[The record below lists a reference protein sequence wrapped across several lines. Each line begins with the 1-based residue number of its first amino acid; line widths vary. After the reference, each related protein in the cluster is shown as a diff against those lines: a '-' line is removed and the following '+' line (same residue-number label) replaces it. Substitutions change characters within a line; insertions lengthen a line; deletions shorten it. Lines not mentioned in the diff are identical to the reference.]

1 MQMPKPGRR
10 AAAQR
15 PGKEPRAGRR
25 RSAKVDGDARQ
36 LILDAAEKLFAAQG
50 FDATA
55 TAAIAG
61 AAEVPKGLVFYY
73 FPTKDSILSAL
84 MDERVPMHPIDDI
97 DTVVAPGDPA
107 ASLVALD
114 AALNLRD
121 HHSSVL
127 RVIMWRE
134 ADTHPDVRRQLR
146 HLRDQLLDVTARVL
160 QASAPAP
167 VRPGTLRACA
177 AAWVSAM
184 FAIASTD
191 RLHALDGVPIPSAED
206 VLNVAQ
212 VVAAGMTQLG

>member
-1 MQMPKPGRR
+1 MPTPGRR
-10 AAAQR
+10 GARR
-15 PGKEPRAGRR
+15 PGSTKTGRR
-25 RSAKVDGDARQ
+25 RSAKIDGDARQ
-36 LILDAAEKLFAAQG
+36 LILDAAESLFAAQG

-55 TAAIAG
+55 TASIAADAG
-61 AAEVPKGLVFYY
+61 VPKGLVFYY

-84 MDERVPMHPIDDI
+84 MAERMPAHPIADI
-97 DTVVAPGDPA
+97 GAVVAPGDPA
-107 ASLVALD
+107 ASLVNLD

-146 HLRDQLLDVTARVL
+146 HLRDHLLDVTVRVL
-160 QASAPAP
+160 QASAPTP

-191 RLHALDGVPIPSAED
+191 RLHALDNIPLPTGDEI
-206 VLNVAQ
+206 LNVAQ
-212 VVAAGMTQLG
+212 VVAAGMTHLG